1 MVKINTKLL
10 TKCDDY
16 ALKMKLRGFNVNAV
30 DFHILLEIIQFRFTL
45 SPVLTDVADYLGRH
59 INTKFIRC
67 I

>member
-10 TKCDDY
+10 TKGDDY